1 MFSSMHT
8 CTHTITTMTTTIKGK
23 VAMDLEESKE
33 GRSMGIRKRGNDVI
47 RLQSQ
52 KKSKNKTK
60 QKL

>member
-1 MFSSMHT
+1 
-8 CTHTITTMTTTIKGK
+8 MTTTIKGK